1 MSRNYLTIVYV
12 TISIFWILQVSC
24 TRYSPKPISDNTVS
38 QELDATDIEQLRL
51 KASTVSNPLLEPIEI
66 DYFNG
71 ISPDEA
77 AVMTVVGNQELRAV
91 RDKNG
96 LARAQLLQAGLLP
109 NPQLSYT
116 LDFPVGGTTL
126 GTVNA
131 FGLIF
136 GWDFTSLITRE
147 ADIGAARAQFE
158 SVDLDIAWQE
168 WQLAEAAKQQVYHLY
183 FLMKQHEVSSQEEIE
198 LLKNVD
204 SIKKAVDYGD
214 MTIIDLSAAESTLK
228 AVQLSSIEIEQQ
240 INEERI
246 KLNKSLGIP
255 PDENIRLDANIELP
269 FSKKIPSY
277 EEIISEIEQRRLD
290 LVALRLGY
298 DSQEAT
304 LRAAVL
310 GQFPKV
316 NIGFSQLRD
325 TGNVVTSGFGISID
339 LPIFDHNQGKIAIE
353 SATRQQLFDEYIDRV
368 YKARSTIATILA
380 DISSVKKQIDTTEEA
395 VKSLNIL
402 VHTYYEAFL
411 EGNADVIS
419 YYTAKKDLITKQIDV
434 FKLKQSLADHWIAL
448 ELESGKYMQNSNLK
462 REIHQ

>member
-1 MSRNYLTIVYV
+1 MK
-12 TISIFWILQVSC
+12 Q
-24 TRYSPKPISDNTVS
+24 P
-38 QELDATDIEQLRL
+38 RL
-51 KASTVSNPLLEPIEI
+51 KASTVGNPLLEPIEI
-66 DYFNG
+66 DSNNG

-77 AVMTVVGNQELRAV
+77 AVMTVIGNHELRAA
-91 RDKNG
+91 RDKKG
-96 LARAQLLQAGLLP
+96 IARAQLLQAGLLP

-116 LDFPVGGTTL
+116 LDFPVGGTTA

-136 GWDFTSLITRE
+136 GWDFTSLITRG
-147 ADIGAARAQFE
+147 ADIEAARAQYE
-158 SVDLDIAWQE
+158 SVDLDVAWQE

-183 FLMKQHEVSSQEEIE
+183 FLMKQHEVSSQEEKE
-198 LLKNVD
+198 LLNNVD

-228 AVQLSSIEIEQQ
+228 AVQLSSLEIEQQ
-240 INEERI
+240 IKEERI
-246 KLNKSLGIP
+246 KLNKSLGIS
-255 PDENIRLDANIELP
+255 PDEDLRLDSNIEP
-269 FSKKIPSY
+269 PPSKNIPSY

-368 YKARSTIATILA
+368 YKARSTIATIIA
-380 DISSVKKQIDTTEEA
+380 DISSIKQQIDTTEES
-395 VKSLNIL
+395 VKSLNTL
-402 VHTYYEAFL
+402 VQTYYKAFL
-411 EGNADVIS
+411 QGNADVIS
-419 YYTAKKDLITKQIDV
+419 YYSAKKDLISKQIDV

-448 ELESGKYMQNSNLK
+448 ELESGKYVQTTNPE
-462 REIHQ
+462 RESH